1 MECWSIIIL
10 VIIFP
15 ILIYKICEYTKLNKF
30 AYRFKSKQKS
40 GLKILL
46 RWKRMDQ
53 RSFVKSLSF
62 VMFEL
67 IINKQKKKETRKQ
80 IETMHQS
87 FGLNHSTIIMSV
99 W

>member
-1 MECWSIIIL
+1 
-10 VIIFP
+10 
-15 ILIYKICEYTKLNKF
+15 
-30 AYRFKSKQKS
+30 
-40 GLKILL
+40 
-46 RWKRMDQ
+46 MDQ

-67 IINKQKKKETRKQ
+67 IINKKKKETRKQ

-99 W
+99 